1 MNKMIKCHENKMRRL
16 MLMLTLVLG
25 ILTFF
30 GNARSVIDP
39 KPTQTEVE
47 ISNFGKAG
55 NRTISYQHALDLLR
69 GDQAR
74 CFRLSWN
81 EALLSFNN
89 LIQVKL
95 ALVNVRQGF
104 QPPILYYYLTRI
116 LPQSSDEEEPFSA

>member
-1 MNKMIKCHENKMRRL
+1 MIKCHENKMRRL

-47 ISNFGKAG
+47 ISNSRKAG
-55 NRTISYQHALDLLR
+55 NRAISYQDALGLFR
-69 GDQAR
+69 VDQAP
-74 CFRLSWN
+74 CFRLSWK

-89 LIQVKL
+89 LMQVKL
-95 ALVNVRQGF
+95 VLVNVQQGF
-104 QPPILYYYLTRI
+104 QPPILYYCLTRM